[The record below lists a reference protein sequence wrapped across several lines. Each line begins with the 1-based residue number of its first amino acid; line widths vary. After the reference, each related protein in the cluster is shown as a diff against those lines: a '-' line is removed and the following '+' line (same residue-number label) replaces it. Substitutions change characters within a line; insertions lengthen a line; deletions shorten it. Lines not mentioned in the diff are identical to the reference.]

1 MDDLK
6 RKHRLAGIK
15 SAETKGPDELSRAG
29 KMAAWTKEHGKNDG
43 ENPYSKA
50 NMNRRNPR

>member
-1 MDDLK
+1 MSEAK

-29 KMAAWTKEHGKNDG
+29 KMAAWTKQHGKNDAK
-43 ENPYSKA
+43 NPYSKA
-50 NMNRRNPR
+50 NMRQREIR